1 MNAFRKLTASEAKA
15 ELARKGW
22 TNKALARWWEC
33 TEEYSSKVVN
43 NADRKRHFDDAIRG
57 LPVCPDELRESNKT

>member
-1 MNAFRKLTASEAKA
+1 MKAFTKLTASEAKA

-22 TNKALARWWEC
+22 SNRALAKWWEV

-43 NADRKRHFDDAIRG
+43 NPDRKRHFDDALRG
-57 LPVCPDELRESNKT
+57 LPVCPEELRDSNKN

>member
-1 MNAFRKLTASEAKA
+1 MFRKLTRSEAKA

-22 TNKALARWWEC
+22 SNRALAKWWEC

-43 NADRKRHFDDAIRG
+43 DENRKRHFDDALRG
-57 LPVCPDELRESNKT
+57 LPVCPKELRDGDKN